1 MKKYFLSYNELTKDY
16 CLDYGCFDRDR
27 KFFGNVDGETLMK
40 KLKEVLHP
48 HMHRQ
53 ILIYTQEDIEGSIK
67 GLLKNGFKNT
77 RVNVQFKK
85 DLTSLSKKD
94 LASLC

>member
-16 CLDYGCFDRDR
+16 YLDYGCFDLNRESLG
-27 KFFGNVDGETLMK
+27 KIDGEGLIK
-40 KLKEVLHP
+40 KLKNVLQ
-48 HMHRQ
+48 MHRK
-53 ILIYTQEDIEGSIK
+53 IVIYTQENIK
-67 GLLKNGFKNT
+67 GPIKGILKDGFKNT
-77 RVNVQFKK
+77 RINIQFKK